1 MPSMTLKDFGNNPPR
16 NAADIIQAVNNLILY
31 REESD
36 FWSANP
42 SETDNLEVS
51 LIIRCVNGDR
61 TGDLSCIPSPI
72 Y

>member
-1 MPSMTLKDFGNNPPR
+1 MPNMTIKDFGDNPPK
-16 NAADIIQAVNNLILY
+16 NAADIIQTVNDLILY

-51 LIIRCVNGDR
+51 LILRCANGDR
-61 TGDLSCIPSPI
+61 TGDLAHIPSPI